1 MEERFGKT
9 MVARVLTAS
18 KTKQVKDWHFDRLT
32 TYGLMKGWS
41 QKEVVSLIDY
51 LTAEQYLTLSKG
63 EFPKLIVSS
72 TGIDVLLGKQKV
84 YRKQAAVKQL
94 ADNDELFEKLRALR
108 LELAQE
114 QNLPPYIIFSD
125 KTLQELAQK
134 KNPKPPLNFYRS
146 RV

>member
-1 MEERFGKT
+1 
-9 MVARVLTAS
+9 
-18 KTKQVKDWHFDRLT
+18 
-32 TYGLMKGWS
+32 MKGWS

-134 KNPKPPLNFYRS
+134 KPKTPVEFLQIK
-146 RV
+146 V